1 MGRRTVPGERTPVK
15 TFSAG
20 DIAMVALDPTIGR
33 EQKGRRPVLVLT
45 DGSYNRITG
54 VPIVA
59 AITNGGIF
67 ARDNGFSVSLMG
79 VGLLTTGVV
88 RCDQIRSLDLSNRSA
103 DFVETVPEFILDEV
117 REIVGTI
124 LEIH

>member
-1 MGRRTVPGERTPVK
+1 MK

-59 AITNGGIF
+59 EITNDGGF

-79 VGLLTTGVV
+79 AGLLTTGVV
-88 RCDQIRSLDLSNRSA
+88 RCDQILSLDLSNRAA
-103 DFVETVPEFILDEV
+103 DYVEAVPEFILNEV